1 MSLEMGQIADLM
13 LPTTRPFEAHGR
25 DDAIMWSPYPRMN
38 QASYVGKPALHRYV
52 MTELASLTEI
62 TVDMENLLF
71 DKAFDIGA
79 AELWSAAHEIYSRV
93 RVCLERLPGA
103 LRIDDQPLPQT
114 LFVR

>member
-13 LPTTRPFEAHGR
+13 LPTTRPFEAYDR

-52 MTELASLTEI
+52 MTELGNLTEI

-71 DKAFDIGA
+71 DKAFGIGA

-93 RVCLERLPGA
+93 RVCLGRLPGA
-103 LRIDDQPLPQT
+103 LRIDDQPLPQA